1 MRTWRGGAVVLALT
15 LGVACANRDNTA
27 STPATGGAQAGG
39 AQAGGAQAGGAQAG
53 GAQAGAGAAG
63 APAAQPAGARGTGAA
78 TQVTAKMAPEQL
90 DAAMKSI
97 QQSVG
102 SLQKNLKGNMLM
114 EAAKDGQQLATLF
127 GDVERF
133 WQQHNVDEA
142 VKLSQAA
149 RAAASDAA
157 SAAAAGDQMKAM
169 TATTSLFG
177 TCKQCHTNFRE
188 GDAATGFRITAG
200 VIK

>member
-1 MRTWRGGAVVLALT
+1 MRIFGGGAMLLAFA
-15 LGVACANRDNTA
+15 LGVACANRDDTA
-27 STPATGGAQAGG
+27 STPAGGGAQAGG
-39 AQAGGAQAGGAQAG
+39 VQAGGAA
-53 GAQAGAGAAG
+53 AGAAG
-63 APAAQPAGARGTGAA
+63 APPAQPAGARGTGAA
-78 TQVTAKMAPEQL
+78 TQAVAKMAPEQL

-142 VKLSQAA
+142 VKLSQTA
-149 RAAASDAA
+149 RAAATDAA
-157 SAAAAGDQMKAM
+157 AAAAAGDQMKAM
-169 TATTSLFG
+169 TATTNLFG
-177 TCKQCHTNFRE
+177 TCKQCHTSFRE
-188 GDAATGFRITAG
+188 GDAATGFRIKAG